1 MYPSVAAQLSIARDT
16 HSGAVPRR
24 GTEVLDVG
32 HPDLIAGFLDG
43 TGPTAH
49 RNAVAVNAGA
59 MFYLNSRAD
68 SLREGTEL
76 ALRLLEDGTVQDWIT
91 THEGT
96 DYSV

>member
-1 MYPSVAAQLSIARDT
+1 MTPQDLGLENCSLGDLVARHGVANAQHMRAI
-16 HSGAVPRR
+16 
-24 GTEVLDVG
+24 
-32 HPDLIAGFLDG
+32 FDG
-43 TGPTAH
+43 TGPAAH